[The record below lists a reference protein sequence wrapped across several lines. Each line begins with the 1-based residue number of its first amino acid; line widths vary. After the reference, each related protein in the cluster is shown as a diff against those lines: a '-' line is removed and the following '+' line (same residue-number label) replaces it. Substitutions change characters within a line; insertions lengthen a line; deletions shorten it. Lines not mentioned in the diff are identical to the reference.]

1 MTFCRRIEEIARMTG
16 FVVVV
21 YVCMFLCK
29 VPLNFRLWR
38 LHAYLKSFSSS
49 SFSICLSIHW
59 RIIWFLRFK
68 CARNVDHG
76 CKKHEIMMKKTTT
89 AIAISYL
96 PGWMLLWLLCLMLHA
111 FKSAGNFAYIKSWP
125 REHNTTFVKAKRP
138 QTEKAKDK
146 NKRTNKKS
154 SLIKSSINKEI
165 YD

>member
-38 LHAYLKSFSSS
+38 LHAFLKSFSSS
-49 SFSICLSIHW
+49 SICLPIHW

-76 CKKHEIMMKKTTT
+76 CKEHEMMMKKKTAT

-96 PGWMLLWLLCLMLHA
+96 LGWMLLWLLCLMLHA
-111 FKSAGNFAYIKSWP
+111 FKSAGNFAYIKSLP
-125 REHNTTFVKAKRP
+125 RKHNTTFVKANRP
-138 QTEKAKDK
+138 QTEKAKEWKK
-146 NKRTNKKS
+146 NHH
-154 SLIKSSINKEI
+154 
-165 YD
+165 